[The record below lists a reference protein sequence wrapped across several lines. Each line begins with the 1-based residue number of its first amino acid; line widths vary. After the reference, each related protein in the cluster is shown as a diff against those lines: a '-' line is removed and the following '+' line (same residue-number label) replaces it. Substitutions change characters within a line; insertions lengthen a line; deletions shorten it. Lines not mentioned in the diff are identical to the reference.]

1 MFEQMVFDTE
11 PNKFDEMDAD
21 PDYIIWLEWQE
32 YLEEMGEESD
42 ANVEEEPD
50 WRPADIHNDEIVW

>member
-42 ANVEEEPD
+42 ANVEDPE
-50 WRPADIHNDEIVW
+50 WSPANIHNDEIVW